1 MLRALEAHIRN
12 YTRPHTSKLTADL
25 YTLEKEEITSKRRRQ
40 QEIIKLWAEINKIE
54 IDTQTRKHKESMNRS
69 SLKSIILT
77 NS

>member
-1 MLRALEAHIRN
+1 MRN
-12 YTRPHTSKLTADL
+12 YTRPQTSKLIADL

-54 IDTQTRKHKESMNRS
+54 TKTYKDSVKQRVGF
-69 SLKSIILT
+69 LKKKKT